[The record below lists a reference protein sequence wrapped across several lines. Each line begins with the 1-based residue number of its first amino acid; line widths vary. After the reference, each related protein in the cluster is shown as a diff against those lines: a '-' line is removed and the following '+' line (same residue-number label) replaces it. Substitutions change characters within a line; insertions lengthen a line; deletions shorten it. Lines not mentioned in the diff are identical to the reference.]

1 MQKQN
6 SRRSICN
13 ILTFIAVAIAVPH
26 VLFANEEIVVEL
38 KEKID
43 NTSGEIE
50 QINAEIN
57 RLNQELQVTVVEK
70 NTLANKVKQID
81 TTRKLISNNISATEY
96 KITRSELTIEELDL
110 QINTNQNTARTKKK
124 QIAAA
129 LKVLSERDNEP
140 LIELFLRGERLSE
153 GWQQIN
159 NLSSIQIA
167 LRDHVAKLTQ
177 TNVELVSQISQK
189 RDEISSLASLKESLA
204 DKKRIED
211 NNRRMQA
218 NLLSATKQEESEYQK
233 LLADQLK
240 RKEEFESQLLRLEQ
254 ELEFT
259 LDPSKLPEDGVLSWP
274 LDGKITVTQHFGD
287 TSYSKK
293 NTGLYNGNG
302 HRGIDLRAAVGTP
315 LKASASGI
323 IIGVGD
329 TDLNCRGASYGR
341 WVLIK
346 HTNGLATLYA
356 HMDLIKAVAGQSVD
370 RGQLIGYSGNTG
382 FTTGPHLH
390 FSVLV
395 ADAVSIKQLASKNKK
410 CGIYT
415 LPVSPLNGY
424 LSPLVYLP

>member
-1 MQKQN
+1 M
-6 SRRSICN
+6 
-13 ILTFIAVAIAVPH
+13 PH